1 MAQALFKLMEE
12 DPSFALVRNVETH
25 QSLSRRQGDL
35 QIGIIKEKLKK
46 NYGIDVVTVPQKIA
60 YRETIKGTSDVQ
72 GKHKKQ
78 SGGAGPIWGRAYQIL
93 SS

>member
-25 QSLSRRQGDL
+25 QSLLGGQGDL

-72 GKHKKQ
+72 G
-78 SGGAGPIWGRAYQIL
+78 
-93 SS
+93 

>member
-1 MAQALFKLMEE
+1 ML
-12 DPSFALVRNVETH
+12 ETH
-25 QSLSRRQGDL
+25 QSLLGGHRETL

-46 NYGIDVVTVPQKIA
+46 NYGIDVVTVPQKITS
-60 YRETIKGTSDVQ
+60 RETIMGNLDVQ

-78 SGGAGPIWGRAYQIL
+78 SGGAGQYGDAYQDFL